1 MAGSEAAKLFG
12 RRSRH
17 ALRRMLTRLGMPRL
31 PLIESWLLVLVWLC
45 EWERE
50 GITIC
55 AGAMRDL
62 VDPAYRYRL
71 VHRVTG
77 QSWSAIQASRLDGCL
92 RWFARELRPE
102 R

>member
-1 MAGSEAAKLFG
+1 MAGSEAADLLG
-12 RRSRH
+12 CRSRH
-17 ALRRMLTRLGMPRL
+17 TLRRMLRRLGMPRL

-71 VHRVTG
+71 VRRVTDRP
-77 QSWSAIQASRLDGCL
+77 WRTIRWVRLDGCL
-92 RWFARELRPE
+92 RLFAIDIRPE
-102 R
+102 G